1 MVDAVGCETAKKN
14 KNNPCK
20 ICRGYFFVVYL
31 SYQIKTTMEQL
42 LIEAFR
48 RDVQKEFN
56 KTLPKHLEGF
66 VRLKIVNEEPNFEP
80 IVFSKN

>member
-1 MVDAVGCETAKKN
+1 ME
-14 KNNPCK
+14 K
-20 ICRGYFFVVYL
+20 I
-31 SYQIKTTMEQL
+31 
-42 LIEAFR
+42 LIEALR